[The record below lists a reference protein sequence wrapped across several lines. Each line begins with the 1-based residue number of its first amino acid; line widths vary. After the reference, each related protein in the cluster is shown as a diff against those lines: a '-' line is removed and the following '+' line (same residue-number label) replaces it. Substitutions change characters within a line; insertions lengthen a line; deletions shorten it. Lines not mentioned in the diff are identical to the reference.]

1 MFRSGKDP
9 LLLSG
14 VSVEMLIMQT
24 GCLAV
29 QNAVTAWE
37 GLQVTARQHP
47 CCCRFALTA
56 ALAVVNILLSFAST
70 WGP

>member
-37 GLQVTARQHP
+37 AQPGSIH
-47 CCCRFALTA
+47 
-56 ALAVVNILLSFAST
+56 AVVALL
-70 WGP
+70 